1 MKPARIITMWSP
13 ILINRQHV
21 SLSGEDQYGEHWV
34 STTLA
39 ELDVEAKTATT
50 ISGRPYRLHG
60 EPDPEYALRQALSIM
75 SRAYDLTGTTVE
87 AITLEEADA
96 WLRGLPEQPRL
107 SDEDMDRNEKNRRLE
122 TWTWLRLEAVASG
135 LDDIALSGVT
145 ELPLHIVQALRL
157 GNDDLLDDV
166 TTYEA
171 EEGLGRLKD
180 WRNRGWRM

>member
-1 MKPARIITMWSP
+1 MKPARIVTRWSP
-13 ILINRQHV
+13 ILLNKQYV
-21 SLSGEDQYGEHWV
+21 SLCGEDQFGDTWV

-39 ELDVEAKTATT
+39 ELDIETMTARTV
-50 ISGRPYRLHG
+50 SGRPYRLYG
-60 EPDPEYALRQALSIM
+60 DPDPDYALEQALGIL
-75 SRAYDLTGTTVE
+75 SRTYDLDGATVE

-107 SDEDMDRNEKNRRLE
+107 SDEDMDRNEKNRRRE

>member
-1 MKPARIITMWSP
+1 MKPARIVTRWSP
-13 ILINRQHV
+13 ILLNKQYV
-21 SLSGEDQYGEHWV
+21 SLCGEDQFGDAWV

-39 ELDVEAKTATT
+39 ELDIETMTARTV
-50 ISGRPYRLHG
+50 SGRPYRLYG
-60 EPDPEYALRQALSIM
+60 DPDPDYALEQALGIL
-75 SRAYDLTGTTVE
+75 SRTYDLDGATVE

-107 SDEDMDRNEKNRRLE
+107 SDEDMDRNERNRRRE